1 MDERAIS
8 LNMNFSTKSEV
19 SQSEL
24 NKLHELANQTEQ
36 QLQTA
41 INSSFQR
48 NEKLNVLLDRSD
60 LLLHQNQ
67 AFGIGVM
74 DYRNEIGRN
83 QTLNRLKFVAIGIL
97 LFVVI
102 VLVVILNIILNH
114 TNQLKDRN
122 TNIILE

>member
-8 LNMNFSTKSEV
+8 LNMNSSTKSEV

-24 NKLHELANQTEQ
+24 SKLHELANQTEQ

-48 NEKLNVLLDRSD
+48 NEKLNVLLNRSD

-74 DYRNEIGRN
+74 DYRNEIRRN
-83 QTLNRLKFVAIGIL
+83 QTLNRLKFIAIGIL

-114 TNQLKDRN
+114 TDQLQDRN
-122 TNIILE
+122 TNIILG